1 MKNAFDDDNSTINW
15 AALVRKLLCEMGFY
29 EVWLQQGVGDVNI
42 FLSAFRQRVYDQFQQ
57 PWHNEIQNSS
67 RAIFYRTISE
77 FCFQDYLEVVTI
89 KKFRNALSKLRMSSH
104 RLEVET
110 GRWARPNAIPF
121 AERLCKIC
129 NKLEDE
135 FHFILECPVYS
146 DLRKLYVSR
155 YYFNRPNMY
164 KMVELFNTTN
174 TKLLRNQSIYIFKAF
189 ETKKN
194 VMFVTEI
201 NWIHRKLN

>member
-1 MKNAFDDDNSTINW
+1 
-15 AALVRKLLCEMGFY
+15 
-29 EVWLQQGVGDVNI
+29 
-42 FLSAFRQRVYDQFQQ
+42 
-57 PWHNEIQNSS
+57 
-67 RAIFYRTISE
+67 
-77 FCFQDYLEVVTI
+77 
-89 KKFRNALSKLRMSSH
+89 MSSH

-135 FHFILECPVYS
+135 FHFIFECPVYS

-174 TKLLRNQSIYIFKAF
+174 KKQLRNLSIYIFKAF
-189 ETKKN
+189 ETRKN

-201 NWIHRKLN
+201 N